1 MGKLKEAI
9 IHYKKFWAVCKEIGD
24 THGEAL
30 AYNCIGVNY

>member
-9 IHYKKFWAVCKEIGD
+9 IHYKKFLQVCRTIGD
-24 THGEAL
+24 SHGEAL